1 MLLSDIQLLSVIA
14 GLLGSLLSA
23 LSTFGYEPYPLA
35 ECANDSE
42 IVGIDRR
49 NKRRKIGQVSG
60 LILIAFSF
68 LLQIVA
74 VL

>member
-1 MLLSDIQLLSVIA
+1 MSLSDIQLLSAIA

-23 LSTFGYEPYPLA
+23 FSTFGYEPYPLA
-35 ECANDSE
+35 EFANDNE

-49 NKRRKIGQVSG
+49 NKRRKIGQTSG